1 MPLAGRTDSP
11 LLAWFPPATSYP
23 LGEAWTSLPAR
34 SWAPA
39 LADLHGL
46 APCSLRVWTF
56 VFFLTYKS
64 AWQLAELCE
73 LNDGSNRAMPNL
85 FKNGIR
91 EAMAHSFIGVPLL
104 LFPVGKRDLVEK
116 DLHLLQILLGV
127 GKCIVSVSI
136 SHPRWWICCLL
147 QGVGLAGLGCSKTY
161 FYLHCFY
168 KRRALLK
175 NRGSQL
181 LDSIITFCV
190 LFCLW

>member
-1 MPLAGRTDSP
+1 MIA
-11 LLAWFPPATSYP
+11 LAWLPSMATRSSDKGAVCP
-23 LGEAWTSLPAR
+23 WLSHFLILFSIIFISPMANLLGM
-34 SWAPA
+34 
-39 LADLHGL
+39 
-46 APCSLRVWTF
+46 
-56 VFFLTYKS
+56 
-64 AWQLAELCE
+64 LC
-73 LNDGSNRAMPNL
+73 
-85 FKNGIR
+85 GIR
-91 EAMAHSFIGVPLL
+91 EAMAHSFIGVLLL

-161 FYLHCFY
+161 FCLHCFY

-181 LDSIITFCV
+181 LGSIITFCV